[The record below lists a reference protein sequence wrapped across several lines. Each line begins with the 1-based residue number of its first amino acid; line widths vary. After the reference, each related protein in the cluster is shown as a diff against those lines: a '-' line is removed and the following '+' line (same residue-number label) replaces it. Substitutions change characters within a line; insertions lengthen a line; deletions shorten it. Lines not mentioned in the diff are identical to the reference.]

1 MGTRADNLDGS
12 CREVI
17 SGRHAGKWRVQFT
30 LADDAGFKRRIS
42 RLFKTKTEAKTFLQ
56 QLRRGERTQEA
67 RRSREP
73 TLGEWFDWLAEN
85 DWPETLSEVTIA
97 QRRARFRNYVRAR
110 FGKTPLSGI
119 DPLAVRAYY
128 KQLRQGGVSDSV
140 VLSIKSDLVRAFNQ
154 AVTPYQRVPM
164 TVANPFRL
172 PLQAAQPRTAV
183 ALTPEEV
190 GAALDRPGLNDSQR
204 ALLGLFLLAGL
215 RLGEAM
221 AITRGQLLFDHGR
234 IVVDRSVKVAYGG
247 RQAIGSPKGDKTRN
261 AVMCATLAD
270 LLRRHVGGMES
281 DELLWSCA
289 SENKPRMKKRF
300 YAFWRESAALAGLPA
315 EMTPHDC
322 RLTHINIIEKHM
334 PEVSQT
340 TLKEH
345 VGHAATGVTEAN
357 YTRPLTSSQQVLRRE
372 LDRVFGFAALSPLP
386 KCSNSTRSLIRG
398 RMRIDDEIIAS

>member
-12 CREVI
+12 CREVLT
-17 SGRHAGKWRVQFT
+17 GRHAGRWRVQFT
-30 LADDAGFKRRIS
+30 FVEDTGVRRRIS
-42 RLFKTKTEAKTFLQ
+42 KLFPTKTEGKAYLQ
-56 QLRRGERTQEA
+56 QLRKGERSHEA
-67 RRSREP
+67 RRLREP

-97 QRRARFRNYVRAR
+97 QRSGRFRNYVLAH
-110 FGKTPLSGI
+110 FGKSPLSKI
-119 DPLAVRAYY
+119 DPLTVRAYY
-128 KQLRQGGVSDSV
+128 RRLRESGVSDSV
-140 VLSIKSDLVRAFNQ
+140 VQSIKSDLVRAFNQ

-172 PLQAAQPRTAV
+172 PLQAPRPRSAV
-183 ALTPEEV
+183 ALTPDEV
-190 GAALDRPGLNDSQR
+190 REPLGSSGLNDSQR

-221 AITRGQLLFDHGR
+221 AITRGQILFEHGR

-247 RQAIGSPKGDKTRN
+247 KQTIGPPKGDKTRN
-261 AVMCATLAD
+261 AVMCRRLAAI
-270 LLRRHVGGMES
+270 LEAHVEGMKPE
-281 DELLWSCA
+281 ELLWPCA

-300 YAFWRESAALAGLPA
+300 YAFWSEAAAKAGLPKS
-315 EMTPHDC
+315 MRPHDC
-322 RLTHINIIEKHM
+322 RLTHINIVEKHM

-357 YTRPLTSSQQVLRRE
+357 YTRPLTSSQEILRRA
-372 LDRVFGFAALSPLP
+372 LDRVF
-386 KCSNSTRSLIRG
+386 CSGMGS
-398 RMRIDDEIIAS
+398 